1 VPQHP
6 DLIRHEAYDKED
18 ESSAKALTIVAD
30 RENPDMTTPARTYW
44 MQCGCGSM
52 KTTSEPDARLR
63 SP

>member
-1 VPQHP
+1 V
-6 DLIRHEAYDKED
+6 D